1 MPGVMQEGIG
11 SWRGFHVGT
20 CHTWPLPADATCA
33 TVARQVF
40 RDAVSGVGLEPD
52 LLEDCILMA
61 SELAAN
67 TLHVQAVAEAGGGGD
82 RLASVT
88 ADAEG
93 EPITSAGPAPQDP
106 RALRALRMPR
116 RPQLQE
122 VSQDLQAGQSTG
134 RCRARKSAQT
144 SRRRPAHGPSRVP
157 GYRPPAPPPRA
168 PQAELWVYL
177 RGLGARRELVCKVFD
192 CYRGWR
198 HGAPPVVSGSA
209 GTVTG
214 AGAVTG
220 AVTGRGLQI
229 VHELSRG
236 RWGHHPT
243 RARLGGRGLRGKA
256 VWFAVPAP
264 LARAGLVDVTG
275 LREYALSADLVATIA
290 ASRLSARQAA
300 RELQVMLGERGFGG
314 GLVRED
320 QPARD
325 LSILSV
331 RRGLTLWCEA
341 GVVSLTTPWGSS
353 QQWNYSD
360 LVEATEQ
367 TVRRNEE
374 LDLAQYL
381 VSAR

>member
-1 MPGVMQEGIG
+1 
-11 SWRGFHVGT
+11 VGA
-20 CHTWPLPADATCA
+20 CHAWPLPADATCA
-33 TVARQVF
+33 TVARRVF
-40 RDAVSGVGLEPD
+40 RDAVSGVGLEPG
-52 LLEDCILMA
+52 LQADCILMA

-67 TLHVQAVAEAGGGGD
+67 TLHVQAVAAAGGGGD
-82 RLASVT
+82 RFASVT
-88 ADAEG
+88 TDVEG
-93 EPITSAGPAPQDP
+93 EPITSAGPVPP
-106 RALRALRMPR
+106 TPPALLARRTPP
-116 RPQLQE
+116 RPQLPE
-122 VSQDLQAGQSTG
+122 IPQALPAGRSTG
-134 RCRARKSAQT
+134 QCRARGTAQT
-144 SRRRPAHGPSRVP
+144 SRRRPAHGPSRAP
-157 GYRPPAPPPRA
+157 GYRPPAPPARA

-192 CYRGWR
+192 SFRGWL
-198 HGAPPVVSGSA
+198 HGTPPLISEPPVPWPPVADLQSE
-209 GTVTG
+209 TE
-214 AGAVTG
+214 
-220 AVTGRGLQI
+220 TGRGLQI

-275 LREYALSADLVATIA
+275 LREYALSADIA
-290 ASRLSARQAA
+290 ATAAAGRLSARQAA
-300 RELQVMLGERGFGG
+300 KELQSMLSERGFGG

-320 QPARD
+320 QSARD